1 MRVKD
6 SVYKLGLMLG
16 KARRAT
22 SSRSAFTMI
31 EMLVVLGMLGILM
44 GVTFGGIGSARSRAR
59 VAKATAE
66 VRELVN
72 AILAYEVG
80 QGRDFDLIA
89 ASPQDATESN
99 IKDLI
104 GDGGGPVYLNAA
116 LDGGA
121 FRDPWGTPYRF
132 RVIPETVS
140 SEGGMAESVSATV
153 TFPNRQRGQR

>member
-1 MRVKD
+1 MKFKD
-6 SVYKLGLMLG
+6 SACKLVLMLG
-16 KARRAT
+16 RARNAT

-80 QGRDFDLIA
+80 KGRDFDIISS
-89 ASPQDATESN
+89 SPKDATEGN
-99 IKDLI
+99 LQ
-104 GDGGGPVYLNAA
+104 GLMGGNNEPVYLNAA
-116 LDGGA
+116 LVDGA

-132 RVIPETVS
+132 RVIPETIS
-140 SEGGMAESVSATV
+140 SAGGLTESVSATV